1 MTKLLIDDYP
11 IQVLPKLAEL
21 IGLNEAIVLQQIH
34 YWLNNSKH
42 KYDGK
47 TWIFNSYPEWQKQF
61 PFWSLI
67 TIKRTIYSLEKQN
80 LLLVGNYN
88 KAKFDK
94 TKWYS
99 INYQTIEGMIRPSY
113 QNDTTSVS
121 KRDDGVYQNDTTN
134 TIDYTE
140 TTSETTNNI
149 LSGNP
154 TRIPYKEIIDYLNE
168 KTGKKFSHKS
178 KANQKL
184 IQARFNED
192 NSKEDFFT
200 VIDNMTAQW
209 KGNPK
214 MDEYLRPKTLFSG
227 NFDNYKNQ
235 TAKINN
241 ESNQYIDAFQRAS
254 QSSIENLPF

>member
-1 MTKLLIDDYP
+1 MNKLLIDDYP

-80 LLLVGNYN
+80 LLLIGNYN

-94 TKWYS
+94 TKWYT

-140 TTSETTNNI
+140 TNKHRETDDVSKSFKYISINLEIIQNPLKAEQLEHEIKSFKQDQFEIVKVATDYCKENNKSLNYLLTVLKNWNKEGVSDKESAENKLKPRKTKKETTDDVI
-149 LSGNP
+149 AQMEKELS
-154 TRIPYKEIIDYLNE
+154 D
-168 KTGKKFSHKS
+168 
-178 KANQKL
+178 
-184 IQARFNED
+184 D
-192 NSKEDFFT
+192 
-200 VIDNMTAQW
+200 
-209 KGNPK
+209 
-214 MDEYLRPKTLFSG
+214 
-227 NFDNYKNQ
+227 
-235 TAKINN
+235 
-241 ESNQYIDAFQRAS
+241 
-254 QSSIENLPF
+254 

>member
-1 MTKLLIDDYP
+1 MNKLLIDDYP

-80 LLLVGNYN
+80 LLLIGNYN

-94 TKWYS
+94 TKWYT

-121 KRDDGVYQNDTTN
+121 KRGDGVYQNDTTN

-140 TTSETTNNI
+140 TNKHRETDDVSKSFKYISTNLEIIQNPLKAEQLEHEIKSFKQDQFEIVKVATDYCKENNKGLNYLLTVLKNWNKEGVSDKESAENKLKPRNSKKETTDDVI
-149 LSGNP
+149 AQMEKELS
-154 TRIPYKEIIDYLNE
+154 D
-168 KTGKKFSHKS
+168 
-178 KANQKL
+178 
-184 IQARFNED
+184 D
-192 NSKEDFFT
+192 
-200 VIDNMTAQW
+200 
-209 KGNPK
+209 
-214 MDEYLRPKTLFSG
+214 
-227 NFDNYKNQ
+227 
-235 TAKINN
+235 
-241 ESNQYIDAFQRAS
+241 
-254 QSSIENLPF
+254 

>member
-1 MTKLLIDDYP
+1 MNKLLIDDYP

-21 IGLNEAIVLQQIH
+21 IGVNEAIVLQQIH

-80 LLLVGNYN
+80 LLLIGNYN

-94 TKWYS
+94 TKWYT

-140 TTSETTNNI
+140 TNKHRETDDVSKSFKYISANLEIIQNPLKAEQLEHEIKSFKQDQFEIVKVATDYCKENNKGLNYLLTVLKNWNKEGVSDKESAENKLKPRNTKKETTDDVI
-149 LSGNP
+149 AQMEKELS
-154 TRIPYKEIIDYLNE
+154 
-168 KTGKKFSHKS
+168 
-178 KANQKL
+178 
-184 IQARFNED
+184 D
-192 NSKEDFFT
+192 N
-200 VIDNMTAQW
+200 
-209 KGNPK
+209 
-214 MDEYLRPKTLFSG
+214 
-227 NFDNYKNQ
+227 
-235 TAKINN
+235 
-241 ESNQYIDAFQRAS
+241 
-254 QSSIENLPF
+254 

>member
-1 MTKLLIDDYP
+1 MNKLLIDDYP

-80 LLLVGNYN
+80 LLLIGNYN

-94 TKWYS
+94 TKWYT

-121 KRDDGVYQNDTTN
+121 KRDDGAYQNDTTN

-140 TTSETTNNI
+140 TNKHRETDDVSKSFKYISTNLEIIQNPLKAEQLEHEIKSFKQDQFEIVKVATDFCKENNKGLNYLLTVLKNWNKEGVSDKESAENKLKPRNTKKETTDDVI
-149 LSGNP
+149 AQMEKELS
-154 TRIPYKEIIDYLNE
+154 
-168 KTGKKFSHKS
+168 
-178 KANQKL
+178 
-184 IQARFNED
+184 D
-192 NSKEDFFT
+192 N
-200 VIDNMTAQW
+200 
-209 KGNPK
+209 
-214 MDEYLRPKTLFSG
+214 
-227 NFDNYKNQ
+227 
-235 TAKINN
+235 
-241 ESNQYIDAFQRAS
+241 
-254 QSSIENLPF
+254 

>member
-1 MTKLLIDDYP
+1 MNKLLIDDYP

-80 LLLVGNYN
+80 LLLIGNYN

-140 TTSETTNNI
+140 TNNHRETDDVSKSFKYISINLEIIQNPLKAEQLEHEIKSFKQDQFEIVKVATDYCKGNNKGLNYLLTVLKNWNKEGVSDKESAENKLKPRNSKKETTDDVI
-149 LSGNP
+149 AQMEKELSDG
-154 TRIPYKEIIDYLNE
+154 
-168 KTGKKFSHKS
+168 
-178 KANQKL
+178 
-184 IQARFNED
+184 
-192 NSKEDFFT
+192 
-200 VIDNMTAQW
+200 
-209 KGNPK
+209 
-214 MDEYLRPKTLFSG
+214 
-227 NFDNYKNQ
+227 
-235 TAKINN
+235 
-241 ESNQYIDAFQRAS
+241 
-254 QSSIENLPF
+254 

>member
-1 MTKLLIDDYP
+1 MNKLLIDDYP

-80 LLLVGNYN
+80 LLLIGNYN

-94 TKWYS
+94 TKWYT

-140 TTSETTNNI
+140 TNNHRETDDVSKSFKYISTNLEIIQNPLKAEQLEHEIKSFKQDQFEIVKVATDYCKENNKGLNYLLTVLKNWNKEGVSDKESAENKLKPRNSKKETTDDVI
-149 LSGNP
+149 AQMEKELS
-154 TRIPYKEIIDYLNE
+154 D
-168 KTGKKFSHKS
+168 
-178 KANQKL
+178 
-184 IQARFNED
+184 D
-192 NSKEDFFT
+192 
-200 VIDNMTAQW
+200 
-209 KGNPK
+209 
-214 MDEYLRPKTLFSG
+214 
-227 NFDNYKNQ
+227 
-235 TAKINN
+235 
-241 ESNQYIDAFQRAS
+241 
-254 QSSIENLPF
+254 

>member
-1 MTKLLIDDYP
+1 MNKLLIDDYP

-80 LLLVGNYN
+80 LLLIGNYN

-94 TKWYS
+94 TKWYA

-140 TTSETTNNI
+140 TNKHRETDDVSKSFKYISTNLEIIQNPLKAEQLEHEIKSFKQDQFEIVKVATDYCKENNKGLNYLLTVLKNWNKEGVSDKESAENKLKPRNTKKETTDDVI
-149 LSGNP
+149 AQMEKELS
-154 TRIPYKEIIDYLNE
+154 D
-168 KTGKKFSHKS
+168 
-178 KANQKL
+178 
-184 IQARFNED
+184 D
-192 NSKEDFFT
+192 
-200 VIDNMTAQW
+200 
-209 KGNPK
+209 
-214 MDEYLRPKTLFSG
+214 
-227 NFDNYKNQ
+227 
-235 TAKINN
+235 
-241 ESNQYIDAFQRAS
+241 
-254 QSSIENLPF
+254 

>member
-1 MTKLLIDDYP
+1 MNKLLIDDYP

-80 LLLVGNYN
+80 LLLIGNYN

-121 KRDDGVYQNDTTN
+121 KRDDAVYQNDTTN

-140 TTSETTNNI
+140 TNKHRETDDVSKSFKYISIN
-149 LSGNP
+149 L
-154 TRIPYKEIIDYLNE
+154 EIIQNPLKAEQLEHEIKSFKQDQFEIVKVATDYCKENNKGLNY
-168 KTGKKFSHKS
+168 
-178 KANQKL
+178 L
-184 IQARFNED
+184 L
-192 NSKEDFFT
+192 T
-200 VIDNMTAQW
+200 V
-209 KGNPK
+209 
-214 MDEYLRPKTLFSG
+214 L
-227 NFDNYKNQ
+227 KN
-235 TAKINN
+235 
-241 ESNQYIDAFQRAS
+241 
-254 QSSIENLPF
+254 

>member
-21 IGLNEAIVLQQIH
+21 IGLNEAIILQQMH

-80 LLLVGNYN
+80 LLLIGNYN

-94 TKWYS
+94 TKWYT

-140 TTSETTNNI
+140 TNKHRETDDISKSFKYISTNLEIIQNPLKAEQLEHEIRSFKQDQFEIVKVATDYCKENNKGLNYLLTVLKNWNKEGVSDKESAENKLKPRNTKKETTDDVI
-149 LSGNP
+149 AQMEKELS
-154 TRIPYKEIIDYLNE
+154 D
-168 KTGKKFSHKS
+168 
-178 KANQKL
+178 
-184 IQARFNED
+184 D
-192 NSKEDFFT
+192 
-200 VIDNMTAQW
+200 
-209 KGNPK
+209 
-214 MDEYLRPKTLFSG
+214 
-227 NFDNYKNQ
+227 
-235 TAKINN
+235 
-241 ESNQYIDAFQRAS
+241 
-254 QSSIENLPF
+254 

>member
-1 MTKLLIDDYP
+1 MNKLLIDDYP

-80 LLLVGNYN
+80 LLLIGNYN

-94 TKWYS
+94 TKWYT

-140 TTSETTNNI
+140 PNKHRETDDVSKSFKYISTNLEIIQNPLKAEQLEHEIKSFKQDQFEIVKVATDYCKENNKGLNYLLTVLKNWNKEGVSDKESAENKLKPRNSKKETTDDVI
-149 LSGNP
+149 AQMEKELS
-154 TRIPYKEIIDYLNE
+154 D
-168 KTGKKFSHKS
+168 
-178 KANQKL
+178 
-184 IQARFNED
+184 D
-192 NSKEDFFT
+192 
-200 VIDNMTAQW
+200 
-209 KGNPK
+209 
-214 MDEYLRPKTLFSG
+214 
-227 NFDNYKNQ
+227 
-235 TAKINN
+235 
-241 ESNQYIDAFQRAS
+241 
-254 QSSIENLPF
+254 

>member
-1 MTKLLIDDYP
+1 MNKLLIDDYP

-80 LLLVGNYN
+80 LLLIGNYN

-94 TKWYS
+94 TKWYT

-140 TTSETTNNI
+140 TNKHRETDDVSKSFKYISTNLEIIQNPLKAEQLEHEIKSFKQDQFEIVKVATDYCKENNKGLNYLLTVLKNWNKEGISDKESAENKLKPRNSKKETTDDVI
-149 LSGNP
+149 AQMEKELS
-154 TRIPYKEIIDYLNE
+154 D
-168 KTGKKFSHKS
+168 
-178 KANQKL
+178 
-184 IQARFNED
+184 D
-192 NSKEDFFT
+192 
-200 VIDNMTAQW
+200 
-209 KGNPK
+209 
-214 MDEYLRPKTLFSG
+214 
-227 NFDNYKNQ
+227 
-235 TAKINN
+235 
-241 ESNQYIDAFQRAS
+241 
-254 QSSIENLPF
+254 

>member
-1 MTKLLIDDYP
+1 MNKLLIDDYP

-80 LLLVGNYN
+80 LLLIGNYN

-140 TTSETTNNI
+140 TNKHRETDDVSKSFKYISTNLEIIQNPLKAEQLEHEIKSFKQDQFEIVKVATDFCKENNKGLNYLLTVLKNWNKEGVSDKESAENKLKPRNTKKETTDDVI
-149 LSGNP
+149 AQMEKELS
-154 TRIPYKEIIDYLNE
+154 D
-168 KTGKKFSHKS
+168 
-178 KANQKL
+178 
-184 IQARFNED
+184 D
-192 NSKEDFFT
+192 
-200 VIDNMTAQW
+200 
-209 KGNPK
+209 
-214 MDEYLRPKTLFSG
+214 
-227 NFDNYKNQ
+227 
-235 TAKINN
+235 
-241 ESNQYIDAFQRAS
+241 
-254 QSSIENLPF
+254 

>member
-1 MTKLLIDDYP
+1 MNKLLIDDYP

-67 TIKRTIYSLEKQN
+67 TIKRTIYSLEKQK
-80 LLLVGNYN
+80 LLLIGNYN

-140 TTSETTNNI
+140 TNKHRETDDVSKSFKYISTNLEIIQNPLKAERLEHEIKSFKQDQFEIVKVATDYCKENNKGLNYLLTVLKNWNKEGVSDKESAENKLKPRNSKKETTDDVI
-149 LSGNP
+149 AQMEKELS
-154 TRIPYKEIIDYLNE
+154 D
-168 KTGKKFSHKS
+168 
-178 KANQKL
+178 
-184 IQARFNED
+184 D
-192 NSKEDFFT
+192 
-200 VIDNMTAQW
+200 
-209 KGNPK
+209 
-214 MDEYLRPKTLFSG
+214 
-227 NFDNYKNQ
+227 
-235 TAKINN
+235 
-241 ESNQYIDAFQRAS
+241 
-254 QSSIENLPF
+254 

>member
-1 MTKLLIDDYP
+1 MNKLLIDDYP

-80 LLLVGNYN
+80 LLLIGNYN
-88 KAKFDK
+88 KAKFDQ
-94 TKWYS
+94 TKWYT

-140 TTSETTNNI
+140 TNKHRETDDVSKSFKYISTNLEIIQNPLKAEQLEHEIKSFKQDQFEIVKVATDYCKENNKGLNYLLTVLKNWNKEGVSDKESAENKLKPRNSKKETTDDVI
-149 LSGNP
+149 AQMEKELS
-154 TRIPYKEIIDYLNE
+154 D
-168 KTGKKFSHKS
+168 
-178 KANQKL
+178 
-184 IQARFNED
+184 D
-192 NSKEDFFT
+192 
-200 VIDNMTAQW
+200 
-209 KGNPK
+209 
-214 MDEYLRPKTLFSG
+214 
-227 NFDNYKNQ
+227 
-235 TAKINN
+235 
-241 ESNQYIDAFQRAS
+241 
-254 QSSIENLPF
+254 

>member
-1 MTKLLIDDYP
+1 MNKLLIDDYP

-80 LLLVGNYN
+80 LLLIGNYN

-140 TTSETTNNI
+140 TNKHRETDDVSKSFKYIITNLEIIQNPLKAEQLEHEIKSFKQDQFEIVKVATDYCKENNKGLNYLLTVLKNWNKEGVSDKESAENKLKPRNTKKETTDDVI
-149 LSGNP
+149 AQMEKELS
-154 TRIPYKEIIDYLNE
+154 D
-168 KTGKKFSHKS
+168 
-178 KANQKL
+178 
-184 IQARFNED
+184 D
-192 NSKEDFFT
+192 
-200 VIDNMTAQW
+200 
-209 KGNPK
+209 
-214 MDEYLRPKTLFSG
+214 
-227 NFDNYKNQ
+227 
-235 TAKINN
+235 
-241 ESNQYIDAFQRAS
+241 
-254 QSSIENLPF
+254 

>member
-1 MTKLLIDDYP
+1 MNKLLIDDYP

-80 LLLVGNYN
+80 LLLIGNYN

-94 TKWYS
+94 TKWYT

-140 TTSETTNNI
+140 TNKHRETDDVSKSFKYISANLEIIQNPLKAERLEHEIKSFEKDQFEIVKVATDYCKENNKGLNYLLTVLKNWNKEGVSDKESAENKLKPRNTKKETTDDVI
-149 LSGNP
+149 AQMEKELS
-154 TRIPYKEIIDYLNE
+154 
-168 KTGKKFSHKS
+168 
-178 KANQKL
+178 
-184 IQARFNED
+184 D
-192 NSKEDFFT
+192 N
-200 VIDNMTAQW
+200 
-209 KGNPK
+209 
-214 MDEYLRPKTLFSG
+214 
-227 NFDNYKNQ
+227 
-235 TAKINN
+235 
-241 ESNQYIDAFQRAS
+241 
-254 QSSIENLPF
+254 

>member
-1 MTKLLIDDYP
+1 MNKLLIDDYP

-80 LLLVGNYN
+80 LLLIGNYN

-140 TTSETTNNI
+140 TNKHRETDDVSKSFKYISANLEIIQNPLKAEQLEHEIKSFKQDQFEIVKVATDYCKENNKGLNYLLTVLKNWNKEGVSDKESAENKLKPRNTKKETTDDVI
-149 LSGNP
+149 AQMEKELS
-154 TRIPYKEIIDYLNE
+154 
-168 KTGKKFSHKS
+168 
-178 KANQKL
+178 
-184 IQARFNED
+184 D
-192 NSKEDFFT
+192 N
-200 VIDNMTAQW
+200 
-209 KGNPK
+209 
-214 MDEYLRPKTLFSG
+214 
-227 NFDNYKNQ
+227 
-235 TAKINN
+235 
-241 ESNQYIDAFQRAS
+241 
-254 QSSIENLPF
+254 

>member
-1 MTKLLIDDYP
+1 MNKLLIDDYP

-80 LLLVGNYN
+80 LLLIGNYN

-94 TKWYS
+94 TKWYT

-113 QNDTTSVS
+113 QNDTT
-121 KRDDGVYQNDTTN
+121 N

-140 TTSETTNNI
+140 TNKHRETDDVSKSFKYISTNLEIIQNPLKAEQLEHEIKSFKQDQFEIVKVATDFCKENNKGLNYLLTVLKNWNKEGVSDKESAENKLKPRNTKKETTDDVI
-149 LSGNP
+149 AQMEKELS
-154 TRIPYKEIIDYLNE
+154 
-168 KTGKKFSHKS
+168 
-178 KANQKL
+178 
-184 IQARFNED
+184 D
-192 NSKEDFFT
+192 N
-200 VIDNMTAQW
+200 
-209 KGNPK
+209 
-214 MDEYLRPKTLFSG
+214 
-227 NFDNYKNQ
+227 
-235 TAKINN
+235 
-241 ESNQYIDAFQRAS
+241 
-254 QSSIENLPF
+254 

>member
-1 MTKLLIDDYP
+1 MNKLLIDDYP

-21 IGLNEAIVLQQIH
+21 IGLNEAIVLQQTH

-80 LLLVGNYN
+80 LLLIGNYN

-94 TKWYS
+94 TKWYT

-140 TTSETTNNI
+140 TNKHRETDDVSKSFKYISTNLEIIQNPLKAEQLEHEIKSFKQDQFEIVKVATDYCKENNKGLNYLLTVLKNWNKEGVSDKESAENKLKPRNSKKETTDDVI
-149 LSGNP
+149 AQMEKELS
-154 TRIPYKEIIDYLNE
+154 D
-168 KTGKKFSHKS
+168 
-178 KANQKL
+178 
-184 IQARFNED
+184 D
-192 NSKEDFFT
+192 
-200 VIDNMTAQW
+200 
-209 KGNPK
+209 
-214 MDEYLRPKTLFSG
+214 
-227 NFDNYKNQ
+227 
-235 TAKINN
+235 
-241 ESNQYIDAFQRAS
+241 
-254 QSSIENLPF
+254 

>member
-1 MTKLLIDDYP
+1 MNKLLIDDYP

-80 LLLVGNYN
+80 LLLIGNYN

-94 TKWYS
+94 TKWYT

-140 TTSETTNNI
+140 TNNHIETDDVSKSFKYISANLEIIQNPLKAEQLEHEIKSFKQDQFEIVKVATDYCKENNKGLNYLLTVLKNWNKEGVSDKESAGNKLKPRKTKKETTDDVI
-149 LSGNP
+149 AQMEKELSDG
-154 TRIPYKEIIDYLNE
+154 
-168 KTGKKFSHKS
+168 
-178 KANQKL
+178 
-184 IQARFNED
+184 
-192 NSKEDFFT
+192 
-200 VIDNMTAQW
+200 
-209 KGNPK
+209 
-214 MDEYLRPKTLFSG
+214 
-227 NFDNYKNQ
+227 
-235 TAKINN
+235 
-241 ESNQYIDAFQRAS
+241 
-254 QSSIENLPF
+254 

>member
-1 MTKLLIDDYP
+1 MNKLLIDDYP

-80 LLLVGNYN
+80 LLLIGNYN

-94 TKWYS
+94 TKWYT

-140 TTSETTNNI
+140 TNKHRETDDVSKSFKYISTNLEIIQNPLKAEQLEHEIKSFKQDQFEIVKVATDYCKRNNKGLNYLLTVLKNWNKEGVSDKESAENKLKPRNTKKETTDDVI
-149 LSGNP
+149 AQMEKELSDG
-154 TRIPYKEIIDYLNE
+154 
-168 KTGKKFSHKS
+168 
-178 KANQKL
+178 
-184 IQARFNED
+184 
-192 NSKEDFFT
+192 
-200 VIDNMTAQW
+200 
-209 KGNPK
+209 
-214 MDEYLRPKTLFSG
+214 
-227 NFDNYKNQ
+227 
-235 TAKINN
+235 
-241 ESNQYIDAFQRAS
+241 
-254 QSSIENLPF
+254 

>member
-1 MTKLLIDDYP
+1 MNKLLIDDYP

-80 LLLVGNYN
+80 LLLIGNYN

-94 TKWYS
+94 TKWYT

-140 TTSETTNNI
+140 TNKHRETDDVSKSFKYISANLEIIQNPLKAERLEHEIKSFEKDQFEIVKVATDYCKENNKGLNYLLTVLKNWNKEGVSDKESAENKLKPRNSKKETTDDVI
-149 LSGNP
+149 AQMEKELS
-154 TRIPYKEIIDYLNE
+154 D
-168 KTGKKFSHKS
+168 
-178 KANQKL
+178 
-184 IQARFNED
+184 D
-192 NSKEDFFT
+192 
-200 VIDNMTAQW
+200 
-209 KGNPK
+209 
-214 MDEYLRPKTLFSG
+214 
-227 NFDNYKNQ
+227 
-235 TAKINN
+235 
-241 ESNQYIDAFQRAS
+241 
-254 QSSIENLPF
+254 

>member
-1 MTKLLIDDYP
+1 MNKLLIDDYP

-80 LLLVGNYN
+80 LLLIGNYN

-94 TKWYS
+94 TKWYT

-140 TTSETTNNI
+140 TNKHRETDDVSKSFKYISTNLEIIQNPLKAEQLEHEIKSFKQDQFEIVKVATDYCKENNKGLNYLLTVLKNWNKEGVSDKESAENKLKPRNSKKETT
-149 LSGNP
+149 
-154 TRIPYKEIIDYLNE
+154 D
-168 KTGKKFSHKS
+168 
-178 KANQKL
+178 
-184 IQARFNED
+184 D
-192 NSKEDFFT
+192 
-200 VIDNMTAQW
+200 V
-209 KGNPK
+209 
-214 MDEYLRPKTLFSG
+214 
-227 NFDNYKNQ
+227 
-235 TAKINN
+235 
-241 ESNQYIDAFQRAS
+241 
-254 QSSIENLPF
+254 

>member
-1 MTKLLIDDYP
+1 MNKLLIDDYP

-80 LLLVGNYN
+80 LLLIGNYN

-140 TTSETTNNI
+140 TNKHRETDDVSKSFKYISINLEIIQNPIKAEQLEHEIKSFKQDQFEIVKVATDYCKENNKGLNYLLTVLKNWNKEGVSDKESAENKLKPRNTKKETTDDVI
-149 LSGNP
+149 AQMEKELS
-154 TRIPYKEIIDYLNE
+154 D
-168 KTGKKFSHKS
+168 
-178 KANQKL
+178 
-184 IQARFNED
+184 D
-192 NSKEDFFT
+192 
-200 VIDNMTAQW
+200 
-209 KGNPK
+209 
-214 MDEYLRPKTLFSG
+214 
-227 NFDNYKNQ
+227 
-235 TAKINN
+235 
-241 ESNQYIDAFQRAS
+241 
-254 QSSIENLPF
+254 

>member
-1 MTKLLIDDYP
+1 MNKLLIDDYP

-80 LLLVGNYN
+80 LLLIGNYN

-113 QNDTTSVS
+113 QNDTASVS

-140 TTSETTNNI
+140 TNKHRETDDVSKSFKYISINLEIIQNPLKAEQLEHEIKSFKQDQFEIVKVATDYCKENNKSLNYLLTVLKNWNKEGVSDKESAENKLKPRKTKKETTDDVI
-149 LSGNP
+149 AQMEKELS
-154 TRIPYKEIIDYLNE
+154 D
-168 KTGKKFSHKS
+168 
-178 KANQKL
+178 
-184 IQARFNED
+184 D
-192 NSKEDFFT
+192 
-200 VIDNMTAQW
+200 
-209 KGNPK
+209 
-214 MDEYLRPKTLFSG
+214 
-227 NFDNYKNQ
+227 
-235 TAKINN
+235 
-241 ESNQYIDAFQRAS
+241 
-254 QSSIENLPF
+254 

>member
-1 MTKLLIDDYP
+1 MNKLLIDDYP

-80 LLLVGNYN
+80 LLLIGNYN

-94 TKWYS
+94 TKWYT

-140 TTSETTNNI
+140 TNKHRETDDVSKSFKYISTN
-149 LSGNP
+149 L
-154 TRIPYKEIIDYLNE
+154 EIIQNPLKAEQLEHEIKSFKQDQFEIVKVATDYCKENNKGLN
-168 KTGKKFSHKS
+168 
-178 KANQKL
+178 
-184 IQARFNED
+184 
-192 NSKEDFFT
+192 
-200 VIDNMTAQW
+200 
-209 KGNPK
+209 
-214 MDEYLRPKTLFSG
+214 YLL
-227 NFDNYKNQ
+227 
-235 TAKINN
+235 
-241 ESNQYIDAFQRAS
+241 
-254 QSSIENLPF
+254 

>member
-1 MTKLLIDDYP
+1 MNKLLIDDCP

-80 LLLVGNYN
+80 LLLIGNYN

-140 TTSETTNNI
+140 TNKHRETDDVSKSFKYISTNLEIIQNPLKAEQLEHEIKSFKQDQFEIVKVATDYCKENNKGLNYLITVLKNWNKEGVSDKESAENKLKPRNTKKETTDDVI
-149 LSGNP
+149 AQMEKELSDG
-154 TRIPYKEIIDYLNE
+154 
-168 KTGKKFSHKS
+168 
-178 KANQKL
+178 
-184 IQARFNED
+184 
-192 NSKEDFFT
+192 
-200 VIDNMTAQW
+200 
-209 KGNPK
+209 
-214 MDEYLRPKTLFSG
+214 
-227 NFDNYKNQ
+227 
-235 TAKINN
+235 
-241 ESNQYIDAFQRAS
+241 
-254 QSSIENLPF
+254 

>member
-1 MTKLLIDDYP
+1 MNKLLIDDYP

-67 TIKRTIYSLEKQN
+67 TIKRTIYSLEKQK
-80 LLLVGNYN
+80 LLLIGNYN

-140 TTSETTNNI
+140 TNKHRETDDVSMSFKYISANLEIIQNPLKAEQLEHEIKSFEKDQFEIVKVATDYCKENNKGLNYLLTVLKNWNKEGVSDKESAENKLKPRNSKKETTDDVI
-149 LSGNP
+149 AQMEKELS
-154 TRIPYKEIIDYLNE
+154 D
-168 KTGKKFSHKS
+168 
-178 KANQKL
+178 
-184 IQARFNED
+184 D
-192 NSKEDFFT
+192 
-200 VIDNMTAQW
+200 
-209 KGNPK
+209 
-214 MDEYLRPKTLFSG
+214 
-227 NFDNYKNQ
+227 
-235 TAKINN
+235 
-241 ESNQYIDAFQRAS
+241 
-254 QSSIENLPF
+254 